1 MVPMPRKGLYVG
13 TKDFIIS
20 NPNEKTIL
28 TSKISLYQSRKSR
41 TAQQTDGAK
50 FGRQRIS
57 PPPSSVERFL
67 IRYILENSTSANRT
81 GVGIGCAN

>member
-28 TSKISLYQSRKSR
+28 PSKISTNQGSR
-41 TAQQTDGAK
+41 AQHSKLMEQNLGDKEYLRHRAVSK
-50 FGRQRIS
+50 DS
-57 PPPSSVERFL
+57 
-67 IRYILENSTSANRT
+67 
-81 GVGIGCAN
+81 